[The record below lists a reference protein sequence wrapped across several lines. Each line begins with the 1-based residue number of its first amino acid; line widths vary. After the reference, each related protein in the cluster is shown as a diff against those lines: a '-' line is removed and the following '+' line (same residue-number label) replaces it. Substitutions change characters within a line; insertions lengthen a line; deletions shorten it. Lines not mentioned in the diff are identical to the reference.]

1 MKQRKATGFSFLD
14 SDDYI
19 ERDALEHFLSYTN
32 TEADILMGDAFVENG
47 DVDLSHITETHSMT
61 GREYLE
67 KSVRAHK
74 FPVVVWL
81 NAYRLSFLK
90 EHNLTFM
97 KGVVY
102 EDEEFTPRCFLECGS
117 VLYTGIRFY
126 HYSIRPGS
134 ITTRD
139 DMRQN
144 AEDMYTVCLSLEKLY
159 RTLPDPLRS
168 LLL

>member
-1 MKQRKATGFSFLD
+1 
-14 SDDYI
+14 
-19 ERDALEHFLSYTN
+19 
-32 TEADILMGDAFVENG
+32 MGDAFVENG
-47 DVDLSHITETHSMT
+47 DVDLGHIAQSQPMT
-61 GREYLE
+61 GIEYLE

-81 NAYRLSFLK
+81 NVYRLSFLK

-102 EDEEFTPRCFLECGS
+102 EDEEFTPRCFLEWGS

-139 DMRQN
+139 DMRQT
-144 AEDMYTVCLSLEKLY
+144 ERRRYVHRLPLPRE
-159 RTLPDPLRS
+159 TLPYS
-168 LLL
+168 AGSS

>member
-1 MKQRKATGFSFLD
+1 MNWNKHLD

-19 ERDALEHFLSYTN
+19 ENDALERFLAYTN
-32 TEADILMGDAFVENG
+32 TSADILIGDAFVENG
-47 DVDLSHITETHSMT
+47 DVDLSHIAQSHPMM

-67 KSVRAHK
+67 KSVSSHK

-81 NAYRLSFLK
+81 NLYRLSFLK